1 MIQTVAV
8 SDRMF
13 FFRMRA
19 TRNGRF
25 RLHFGGHW
33 SLRRRV
39 SAIIF
44 TISILFTILASGV
57 LHADVVFSAVEWD
70 FGEIEHG
77 AVVDFTLTIENGDD
91 ENLEVHLLSTCDC
104 VSVTPT
110 ELNIEP
116 DEKGEAVLSFN
127 STGESG
133 RIEKEIIV
141 RANRE
146 GLEKA
151 FFFIQGSVTGGE
163 SGVAVEDGV
172 TSGTGTEV
180 SGSAVPQ
187 TTHEVNGA
195 VVRIDYF
202 FSKGCGSC
210 TLFLNKTV
218 PGLEEKIGIKIEVAQ
233 HDIMD
238 PKEYEQL
245 QKETKGVE
253 IYAFPL
259 IKINDSILQGD
270 DEIEKSLESR
280 IIAVIEGS
288 TEASTA
294 GSQESAD
301 SSDSDGKPRLLIAG
315 DKLLLLPVVAAGLL
329 DGVNPCA
336 FTTLIFLLSALAV
349 AGKSRRE
356 VLILG
361 MFFTVSVFVTYFLV
375 GLGLFRAL
383 RAADSFPV
391 VAAIIRWVLFSV
403 LIIFAGLSMYD
414 YMKIRNGQASEIL
427 LQLPTVL
434 KRRIHDSVR
443 VYSRSTALV
452 GSAIIL
458 GFLVSVFELACTGQ
472 VYFPTIAYLVQVE
485 KGFTSYLF
493 LGIYNLG
500 FILPLVVVFILTF
513 AGISSKRITTAF
525 QTHMGKVK
533 IGTAVLFLALAA
545 LTVVT

>member
-1 MIQTVAV
+1 MTHTAAV
-8 SDRMF
+8 SDGITSS
-13 FFRMRA
+13 RA
-19 TRNGRF
+19 HAARNGRF
-25 RLHFGGHW
+25 RRHLGGHGTA
-33 SLRRRV
+33 RRR
-39 SAIIF
+39 ALIIL
-44 TISILFTILASGV
+44 ISFSFLFVFLASPA
-57 LHADVVFSAVEWD
+57 LHADVVFSAAEWN
-70 FGEIEHG
+70 FGEIEQG
-77 AVVDFTLTIENGDD
+77 AIVDLTLTIDNGD
-91 ENLEVHLLSTCDC
+91 EEMLEVQLLSTCDC
-104 VSVTPT
+104 VSVSPT
-110 ELNIEP
+110 NLIIEP
-116 DEKGEAVLSFN
+116 GESGDAVLTFD

-133 RIEKEIIV
+133 QIEKEIII

-151 FFFIQGSVTGGE
+151 FFFIQGSVTGG
-163 SGVAVEDGV
+163 SGGETAGETADQAASETGRQIDGL
-172 TSGTGTEV
+172 
-180 SGSAVPQ
+180 
-187 TTHEVNGA
+187 
-195 VVRIDYF
+195 VVQFDYF

-210 TLFLNKTV
+210 TLFLNKTI
-218 PGLEEKIGIKIEVAQ
+218 PGLEEKIGIKIDVVH

-238 PKEYEQL
+238 PEEYELL

-270 DEIEKSLESR
+270 DEIEESFESR
-280 IIAVIEGS
+280 IIAAVEGLSDTS
-288 TEASTA
+288 TV

-301 SSDSDGKPRLLIAG
+301 SSYSDGKPGLLISG

-336 FTTLIFLLSALAV
+336 FTTLIFLLAALAV

-356 VLILG
+356 VLVLG
-361 MFFTVSVFVTYFLV
+361 IFFTASVFVTYFLV
-375 GLGLFRAL
+375 GLGLFRVL

-403 LIIFAGLSMYD
+403 LIVFAVLSMYD
-414 YMKIRNGQASEIL
+414 YMKIRNGQASKIL

-452 GSAIIL
+452 GSAVIL

-485 KGFTSYLF
+485 KGFTSYFF

-500 FILPLVVVFILTF
+500 FIIPLIIVFALTY
-513 AGISSKRITTAF
+513 AGISSKKITGVF

-533 IGTAVLFLALAA
+533 IGTAILFLALAA